1 MPSMFQRTLLY
12 LGLAPE
18 EEYDDLDVDRDVEAE
33 RRSGYGSDDRRP
45 VVEQGSQVRPMPV
58 QPEPAPAQGVSSDIE
73 QGAVRTIGRDE
84 AAAAGAKV
92 TPITAGTGGG
102 SGSPSVRTFPVSNS
116 KPHIV
121 APQQFN
127 EAQSLADRFKSDQAV
142 ILNLQEV
149 ERDLRRRLIDFA
161 SGLSYGLGG
170 RMERVADGVY
180 LLTPANVEVSQ
191 EERQRLSE
199 RGLHH

>member
-1 MPSMFQRTLLY
+1 M
-12 LGLAPE
+12 
-18 EEYDDLDVDRDVEAE
+18 
-33 RRSGYGSDDRRP
+33 
-45 VVEQGSQVRPMPV
+45 
-58 QPEPAPAQGVSSDIE
+58 
-73 QGAVRTIGRDE
+73 
-84 AAAAGAKV
+84 
-92 TPITAGTGGG
+92 
-102 SGSPSVRTFPVSNS
+102 SNS
-116 KPHIV
+116 KPYIV

-127 EAQSLADRFKSDQAV
+127 EAQSLADRFKADQAV

>member
-1 MPSMFQRTLLY
+1 MPSLFQRTLLY

-18 EEYDDLDVDRDVEAE
+18 EEYDDLDVESDVEAE
-33 RRSGYGSDDRRP
+33 RRPAYGAPGRQAAAQTPAAAVRP
-45 VVEQGSQVRPMPV
+45 VAAE
-58 QPEPAPAQGVSSDIE
+58 PEPVHQTSAPDIE

-92 TPITAGTGGG
+92 SPLPSAGGAHTGT
-102 SGSPSVRTFPVSNS
+102 PSVRTFPVSNS
-116 KPHIV
+116 KPYIV

-127 EAQSLADRFKSDQAV
+127 EAQSLADRFKADQAV

-149 ERDLRRRLIDFA
+149 ERDRRRRLIDFA

>member
-1 MPSMFQRTLLY
+1 MPSLFQRTLLY

-18 EEYDDLDVDRDVEAE
+18 EEYDDLDVESDVEAE
-33 RRSGYGSDDRRP
+33 RRPAYGAPSRP
-45 VVEQGSQVRPMPV
+45 AAAQAPAAGRPAAVE
-58 QPEPAPAQGVSSDIE
+58 PEPVHQPSTPDIE

-92 TPITAGTGGG
+92 SQLPSAGG
-102 SGSPSVRTFPVSNS
+102 SHTGTPSVRTFPVSNS
-116 KPHIV
+116 KPYIV

-127 EAQSLADRFKSDQAV
+127 EAQSLADRFKANQAV